1 MYAQPHGI
9 LIDQKSLTTSQ
20 MLSTPEE
27 TRYVWKMMLANDD
40 REREFVKS
48 KSATIEYGKGK
59 IINGSSGSCLG
70 FFFVISGTMR
80 VYMISDEG
88 KEATLFRIGSGES
101 CVLSA
106 SCAIEQITFD
116 TQMVAEEDLRLFVI
130 RAGDFAK
137 LTDRNVHARCFM
149 FETLTKR
156 FSMVM
161 EAMQKM
167 MFERV
172 ERRISSY
179 LMEECG
185 KSGTSEVFSTQEEIA
200 QRINSAREVVA
211 RTLKRFERAGLVETK
226 RGIVRILDMEGMKRI

>member
-1 MYAQPHGI
+1 MNGI
-9 LIDQKSLTTSQ
+9 VENEQ
-20 MLSTPEE
+20 MERMVPF
-27 TRYVWKMMLANDD
+27 WKDLDD
-40 REREFVKS
+40 REREFAKS
-48 KSATIEYGKGK
+48 KSAIVEYEKGK
-59 IINGSSGSCLG
+59 IINGSSEACLG
-70 FFFVISGTMR
+70 FFFVISGKMR

-88 KEATLFRIGSGES
+88 KEVTLFRIGSGES

-130 RAGDFAK
+130 RSGDFAK
-137 LTDRNVHARCFM
+137 LTDGNVHARCFM

-185 KSGTSEVFSTQEEIA
+185 KSGTSEVISTQEEIA

-211 RTLKRFERAGLVETK
+211 RMLKRFEQDGLVETK
-226 RGIVRILDMEGMKRI
+226 RGIVRILDMEGMKEI